1 MKKNYIIIFL
11 AIILIVSETTTAQL
25 LNTKVFKK
33 PNVVMDATFG
43 YGLPGFDFAGS
54 RLKDF
59 WEFKGYAM
67 NGGYYAAFTP
77 KVTVYN
83 FKQGQIRTYLTIAF
97 ANFVGK
103 ENQSYDIGNV
113 YDTGMVPVR
122 WPADTTYKTVKEVT
136 GSSSIRMSTP
146 YIAYGWEIALY
157 TDKERRSLF
166 SFGTDFNFTVMW
178 GKVYDQAASNNY
190 EYHNNILSSTRM
202 GIGLN
207 LGYSYRI
214 TEFLGVTF
222 GSRMH
227 LINLFNKG
235 SDQVKAY
242 EDGDMYLNDAEN
254 TTLNKLMTKNR
265 NIGYFGFYGGV
276 SFYLGGKR

>member
-1 MKKNYIIIFL
+1 MKKYYILFVL
-11 AIILIVSETTTAQL
+11 AIIIIMSASVQAQL

-33 PNVVMDATFG
+33 PAVIMDATFG

-54 RLKDF
+54 RIKDF
-59 WEFKGYAM
+59 WEFKGYGI

-77 KVTVYN
+77 KATVYN

-122 WPADTTYKTVKEVT
+122 WPADTTYKKVKEVT
-136 GSSSIRMSTP
+136 GSSSIRISTP

-157 TDKERRSLF
+157 TDKERRSIF
-166 SFGTDFNFTVMW
+166 NFGTDFNFTVMW
-178 GKVYDQAASNNY
+178 GKVYDQASSNNY
-190 EYHNNILSSTRM
+190 EYHNNIISATRM
-202 GIGLN
+202 GIGFN
-207 LGYSYRI
+207 LGYSYRV
-214 TEFLGVTF
+214 TEVIGVTL
-222 GSRMH
+222 GSRLH

-242 EDGDMYLNDAEN
+242 ADGDMYLNDAEN
-254 TTLNKLMTKNR
+254 TNLNKLMTKNR